1 MASRRSGLGFEA
13 FKSGTTLVLLLKSNS
28 PTDYIK
34 SVHVVHPIL
43 GHFFSDSW
51 CPEVFLYNPLKLKVH
66 KNNKSC
72 RRITLKLFERHRIK
86 SFSNFSRDK
95 RQIFQETKATK
106 PTALLSFYVI
116 VIAAICGTGSLL
128 WVTSE
133 SESAK
138 RSKKKP
144 HVKQVEQLQQFKYVS
159 K

>member
-51 CPEVFLYNPLKLKVH
+51 CQEVFLYNPLKLKVH

-72 RRITLKLFERHRIK
+72 RRITLKLFERRRI
-86 SFSNFSRDK
+86 NIIL
-95 RQIFQETKATK
+95 QISQETRGKFFKRLK
-106 PTALLSFYVI
+106 PPSQRHCCLSMSSSLPPSAALVHFSESLLSLSWRNVPRKNL
-116 VIAAICGTGSLL
+116 T
-128 WVTSE
+128 
-133 SESAK
+133 
-138 RSKKKP
+138 
-144 HVKQVEQLQQFKYVS
+144 
-159 K
+159 